1 MGSKLFV
8 GNLSFQTSEEGLS
21 SAFAQFGEVREAKII
36 LDRETQRPRGFGFV
50 TMGSDDEAQAAI
62 QGMNGTDLDGRP
74 LRVNEA
80 EDRRGPPRGGG
91 GGGRGPGGGGG
102 GGFGDG
108 GGGRGG
114 RGAKRS
120 FDDFDDGGRGGRG
133 RRGGFDDD
141 GGGRGRRRGR
151 D

>member
-50 TMGSDDEAQAAI
+50 TMGSDEEAQAAI
-62 QGMNGTDLDGRP
+62 EGMNGTELDGRP

-80 EDRRGPPRGGG
+80 EDRRGPGGGGRGPG

-102 GGFGDG
+102 FGDG
-108 GGGRGG
+108 GRGRGG
-114 RGAKRS
+114 GRRGG
-120 FDDFDDGGRGGRG
+120 FDDFDDGGRG
-133 RRGGFDDD
+133 RRRFDDD
-141 GGGRGRRRGR
+141 GGRGRRRGR